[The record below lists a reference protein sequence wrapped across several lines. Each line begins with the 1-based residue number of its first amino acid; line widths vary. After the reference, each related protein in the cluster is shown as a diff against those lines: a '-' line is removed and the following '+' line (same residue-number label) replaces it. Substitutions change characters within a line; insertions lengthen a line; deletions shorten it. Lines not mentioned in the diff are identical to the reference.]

1 MILDGGCQVDAAA
14 VVKQRGF
21 HIRVSVQPGLVVG
34 HAIIQIRGQII
45 DHAVVAQGA
54 QVLGVEA
61 HIHDI
66 GVVAGTKHQGHLIG
80 FAALGR
86 NLPVDFDVEHI
97 LPVMDHCA
105 VTIVLF
111 GIGHVVALLERGV
124 GQLLVV
130 VSQCSSL
137 YKDQQ
142 HDGSQEHGNDFS
154 HGNLLIIQRD
164 VFTL

>member
-1 MILDGGCQVDAAA
+1 MVVGSSLPLGEGYVAAGHGLQNVTAIHQTAPLLGMILDGGCQVDAAA

-111 GIGHVVALLERGV
+111 GIGHVVALLEHGV

-130 VSQCSSL
+130 VS
-137 YKDQQ
+137 
-142 HDGSQEHGNDFS
+142 
-154 HGNLLIIQRD
+154 
-164 VFTL
+164 